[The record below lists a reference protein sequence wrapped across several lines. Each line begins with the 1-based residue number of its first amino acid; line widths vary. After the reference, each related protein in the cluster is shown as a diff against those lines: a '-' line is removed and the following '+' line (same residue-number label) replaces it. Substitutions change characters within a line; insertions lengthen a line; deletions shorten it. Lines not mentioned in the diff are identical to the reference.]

1 MIASVWRT
9 LRGTLASVHDT
20 YAVFLHD
27 EPVDSDSICL
37 AHFAGHTGFGA

>member
-9 LRGTLASVHDT
+9 LRGTLASGHDT

-27 EPVDSDSICL
+27 ERVDSDGIFL
-37 AHFAGHTGFGA
+37 GHFAGHTGFGA